1 MMNIERFQIPHQAR
15 QPRVLVVDDDEDVRG
30 FAERVLLEAG
40 YEVLG
45 TADGP
50 TALRLVADAPP
61 FDLFVLDV
69 TMPQM
74 RGDELARQLR
84 TQNPDVRVLYLTGHS
99 DQLFLQKGS
108 LWEHEAFIEKPVSV
122 AGLRQAVSL
131 LLFGHIHGPESDR

>member
-1 MMNIERFQIPHQAR
+1 MMNIEQIPHQPT

-40 YEVLG
+40 YQVLS
-45 TADGP
+45 AASGP
-50 TALRLVADAPP
+50 AALRLVAKGSA

-84 TQNPDVRVLYLTGHS
+84 AANPDVRVLYLTGHS
-99 DQLFLQKGS
+99 DQLFSKKGS
-108 LWEHEAFIEKPVSV
+108 LWENEAFVEKPVSV
-122 AGLRQAVSL
+122 AGLREAVSL
-131 LLFGHIHGPESDR
+131 LLFGHLYGPESNR